1 MKRRTFWGMATV
13 AAATFLA
20 HSAVL
25 AQAPKFPTKEINILM
40 PIGPGGGGDLATRPV
55 ASHMAKTLG
64 VPVLI
69 KHMPGAGGVLSVTT
83 LANSPPDGHVI
94 GIAGTFT
101 MGALPHMMKV
111 PFDRTSFESLGCWS
125 TLLYGVGVAENS
137 PIKSIDDLVALG
149 KTRVVTFSGAHMSN
163 GMAVNQLAAA
173 TGAKFRWIPSGSAGE
188 AVAQAIGGHVDFTLQ
203 SYPDMT
209 PQIEGK
215 KMRILASAS
224 EVRWPNYPET
234 KTLIEMGH
242 NAANRNYMCL
252 AAPKGTPPAVK
263 ERLERAVMDAAD
275 DPDTVQTLQK
285 LGSYPYKMTSEQ
297 FNTFF
302 KDEEK
307 RLMQLVEEE
316 KARNQKK
323 S

>member
-1 MKRRTFWGMATV
+1 MTHRSIWGVATL

-20 HSAVL
+20 FPVL
-25 AQAPKFPTKEINILM
+25 AQTPKWPAKEISILM

-55 ASHMAKTLG
+55 AAHMAKSLG

-83 LANSPPDGHVI
+83 LANSPPDGHTI

-101 MGALPHMMKV
+101 MGALPLMMKV
-111 PFDRTSFESLGCWS
+111 PFDKTNFESVGCWA
-125 TLLYGVGVAENS
+125 TLLYGVGVAEGS
-137 PIKSIDDLVALG
+137 PLKSIDDLVALG
-149 KTRVVTFSGAHMSN
+149 KTRVVTFSAAHMSN

-173 TGAKFRWIPSGSAGE
+173 TGAKFRWIPSSSAGE

-203 SYPDMT
+203 SHPDMT

-215 KMRILASAS
+215 KMRMLASAS
-224 EVRWPNYPET
+224 ELRWPNYPET

-242 NAANRNYMCL
+242 NAATRNYMCL
-252 AAPKGTPPAVK
+252 ATPKGTPVPVK
-263 ERLERAVMDAAD
+263 QRLERAILDAVD
-275 DPDTVQTLQK
+275 DPETVQALQK
-285 LGSYPYKMTSEQ
+285 LGSVPNKMSSEQ

-302 KDEEK
+302 QAEEK
-307 RLMQLVEEE
+307 RLKVLVEEE
-316 KARNQKK
+316 KARNEKK